1 MTDYMTAN
9 TINDLF
15 RSLFALLDRAAYWL
29 LGGMYEILFNV
40 ASADIFANDTVQKFY
55 GRIQM
60 IIGVFMLFKLAV
72 SIIQGIINP
81 DTFTDKK
88 SGFSHIISRVVFAL
102 IMLTVLTPINIP
114 GARSSYEINLNNNG
128 LLFGTLYE
136 LQDRILENNT
146 LGRLILGTNDGT
158 TGSGSGGTNTALT
171 QAEKLKKSSNM
182 FTATILKGFIRINM
196 KESGGM
202 DETNPDDRV
211 CDYIDQEVLD
221 VYADLETSPN
231 QLLSLVNASCEYQGN
246 DGFFDTM
253 AAFFTRLFT
262 GDRYVFAYM
271 PIISTI
277 VAAVFCYILLG
288 EIITIAIRSIKL
300 AVLRLLA
307 PIPIISYIDPK
318 SEKDGAF
325 ASWTKSLT
333 STYLELF
340 IHLAVIYFVI
350 FLIQD
355 MIVNGLVINTGTGF
369 VGVLSCIFIWIG
381 LFFFVKQAPKFIKD
395 ILGVKGGSSNVGLA
409 GLLGGTAMLAGGG
422 GMSGFALGA
431 MNGFDAAV
439 QGNNSGKGAPLGA
452 IWSQNSDLMAKI
464 RTGDKDAKGG
474 LSGAMQDRLN
484 YYTRERRADMLGIG
498 AEDVADAKYISD
510 VREAQAQTAKQEL
523 DAATMEYNNLAP
535 TATDAERAAARAR
548 YERAYKQYD
557 AYAAAAAKAKK
568 NYDAMDKDRGN
579 FGVGPR
585 VSDKRRHQNTYAY
598 RVNGPDYDDD
608 DYIIREGT
616 YRSPITTSEDSKDST
631 IGKTDYAHLPDSSVG
646 NVAKAAGNTDR
657 DILDEVTGHKRDLK
671 NFTGTTDDSTV
682 GSSHHGSG
690 GGGPRGPRP

>member
-15 RSLFALLDRAAYWL
+15 RSLFALLDKAAYIL

-55 GRIQM
+55 GRVQM
-60 IIGVFMLFKLAV
+60 IIGVFMLFKLGV

-88 SGFSHIISRVVFAL
+88 SGFSSIISRVIFAL

-158 TGSGSGGTNTALT
+158 GSSGSGGTNTALT
-171 QAEKLKKSSNM
+171 QAEKLKKSANM
-182 FTATILKGFIRINM
+182 FTSTILKGFVRINM

-211 CDYIDQEVLD
+211 CDFIEQDVLD
-221 VYADLETSPN
+221 AYADLEASPN
-231 QLLSLVNASCEYQGN
+231 QILSLVNASCEYQGN

-262 GDRYVFAYM
+262 GDRYVFAYL
-271 PIISTI
+271 PIVSTI
-277 VAAVFCYILLG
+277 VAAIFIYILLG
-288 EIITIAIRSIKL
+288 EIITIAIRSVKL

-325 ASWTKSLT
+325 GAWTKALT

-355 MIVNGLVINTGTGF
+355 MIVNGIVINTGTGL

-395 ILGVKGGSSNVGLA
+395 ILGIKGAGSNVGLA

-422 GMSGFALGA
+422 GLKGFAYGA
-431 MNGFDAAV
+431 MQGTEAAT
-439 QGNNSGKGAPLGA
+439 QGYNQGKAVPLGA
-452 IWSQNSDLMAKI
+452 IWSQNSDTMAKI
-464 RTGDKDAKGG
+464 RTGDKDAHGG
-474 LSGAMQDRLN
+474 LAGYMQDRLN
-484 YYTRERRADMLGIG
+484 YETREKRANQLGIG
-498 AEDVADAKYISD
+498 RSALAAAKYEQD
-510 VREAQAQTAKQEL
+510 TWDDRAAALQKQMEMAKLDYENATD
-523 DAATMEYNNLAP
+523 DAAK
-535 TATDAERAAARAR
+535 TDARAR
-548 YERAYKQYD
+548 YEKLYD
-557 AYAAAAAKAKK
+557 AYQNASSRAGKAAKVVKT
-568 NYDAMDKDRGN
+568 MEEQRSVLGTT
-579 FGVGPR
+579 PR
-585 VSDKRRHQNTYAY
+585 VID
-598 RVNGPDYDDD
+598 
-608 DYIIREGT
+608 IRQDT
-616 YRSPITTSEDSKDST
+616 YRSAKKVKTTDKETTHTYRYGSEDDERIEVQYRGIAVDEHGNQILT
-631 IGKTDYAHLPDSSVG
+631 GDTPPDASIDE
-646 NVAKAAGNTDR
+646 KHRDR
-657 DILDEVTGHKRDLK
+657 HSDEPQYQFDPDVKEGYTGL
-671 NFTGTTDDSTV
+671 TDDAYPW
-682 GSSHHGSG
+682 SG
-690 GGGPRGPRP
+690 GGGGHHGGHHH

>member
-15 RSLFALLDRAAYWL
+15 RSLFALLDKAAYIL

-55 GRIQM
+55 GRVQM
-60 IIGVFMLFKLAV
+60 IIGVFMLFKLGV

-88 SGFSHIISRVVFAL
+88 SGFSSIISRVVFAL

-158 TGSGSGGTNTALT
+158 GSSGSGGTNTALT
-171 QAEKLKKSSNM
+171 QAEKLKKSANM
-182 FTATILKGFIRINM
+182 FTSTILKGFVRINM

-211 CDYIDQEVLD
+211 CDFIEQDVLD
-221 VYADLETSPN
+221 AYADLEASPN
-231 QLLSLVNASCEYQGN
+231 QILSLVNASCEYQGN

-253 AAFFTRLFT
+253 AAFFSRLFT
-262 GDRYVFAYM
+262 GDRYVFAYL

-277 VAAVFCYILLG
+277 VAAVFIYILLG
-288 EIITIAIRSIKL
+288 EIITIAIRSVKL

-325 ASWTKSLT
+325 GAWTKALT

-395 ILGVKGGSSNVGLA
+395 ILGVKGGSTNVGLA

-422 GMSGFALGA
+422 GLSGFALGA
-431 MNGFDAAV
+431 MNGTDQAV
-439 QGNNSGKGAPLGA
+439 QANNQGKAMPLGS

-474 LSGAMQDRLN
+474 LSGAIQDRLN
-484 YYTRERRADMLGIG
+484 YNTRERRANMLGIG
-498 AEDVADAKYISD
+498 SEDVADAKYISD
-510 VREAQAQTAKQEL
+510 VREAQANTAKQEL
-523 DAATMEYNNLAP
+523 DAATIEYNNLAP
-535 TATDAERAAARAR
+535 SATAAERAAAKAR
-548 YERAYKQYD
+548 YERAYRQYE
-557 AYAAAAAKAKK
+557 AYSTAAAKAKK
-568 NYDAMDKDRGN
+568 NYEAMDKDRAN

-585 VSDKRRHQNTYAY
+585 VSDKRRHQNTIAY

-616 YRSPITTSEDSKDST
+616 YRSPITTREDSKDSA
-631 IGKTDYAHLPDSSVG
+631 IGGTSYDHLPDSAAG

-657 DILDEVTGHKRDLK
+657 DILGEISGHKRDLK

-682 GSSHHGSG
+682 GSSHHGAG
-690 GGGPRGPRP
+690 GGGRGPRP

>member
-15 RSLFALLDRAAYWL
+15 RSLFALLDRAAYMM
-29 LGGMYEILFNV
+29 LGWMYEILFNV

-158 TGSGSGGTNTALT
+158 VGSGSGGTNTALT

-277 VAAVFCYILLG
+277 VAAVFIYILLG

-325 ASWTKSLT
+325 AAWTKSLT

-355 MIVNGLVINTGTGF
+355 MIVNGLVINTGTG
-369 VGVLSCIFIWIG
+369 VIGVISCIFIWIG

-431 MNGFDAAV
+431 MQGFDAAV
-439 QGNNSGKGAPLGA
+439 QGNNQGKAAPLGA
-452 IWSQNSDLMAKI
+452 IWTQNSNKMAQI
-464 RTGDKDAKGG
+464 RTGDKDAQGG
-474 LSGAMQDRLN
+474 LWGQAMDRFN
-484 YYTRERRADMLGIG
+484 YDTREAQARRLGIG
-498 AEDVADAKYISD
+498 SNDVADAKYIKD
-510 VREAQAQTAKQEL
+510 QREAEANNAKRNL
-523 DAATMEYNNLAP
+523 DF
-535 TATDAERAAARAR
+535 AAREVEYAKAEMEAAR
-548 YERAYKQYD
+548 YELDRTAEGSTERTSAEARYRAAQSRYAD
-557 AYAAAAAKAKK
+557 AQTGYTTAYTQNEAYQEAYGKASSTYEK
-568 NYDAMDKDRGN
+568 MDKDRAQM
-579 FGVGPR
+579 GVGPR
-585 VSDKRRHQNTYAY
+585 ISDKRGDRA
-598 RVNGPDYDDD
+598 
-608 DYIIREGT
+608 T
-616 YRSPITTSEDSKDST
+616 YRSPHKADGTYTPYTADETGRNAPRSEDDIKGT
-631 IGKTDYAHLPDSSVG
+631 I
-646 NVAKAAGNTDR
+646 
-657 DILDEVTGHKRDLK
+657 TGHSNDLK
-671 NFTGTTDDSTV
+671 NFSGTTDDSGI
-682 GSSHHGSG
+682 GSMGG
-690 GGGPRGPRP
+690 GARGGGPGPGRP

>member
-15 RSLFALLDRAAYWL
+15 RSLFALLDRAAYL
-29 LGGMYEILFNV
+29 MLGWMYEILFNV

-60 IIGVFMLFKLAV
+60 ILGVFMLFKLAV

-88 SGFSHIISRVVFAL
+88 SGFSSIITRVVFAL
-102 IMLTVLTPINIP
+102 IMLVVITPINIP

-146 LGRLILGTNDGT
+146 LGRLILGTNDGALS
-158 TGSGSGGTNTALT
+158 SGSGGTNTSLT

-182 FTATILKGFIRINM
+182 FTSTILKGFIRINL
-196 KESGGM
+196 KESGGG

-211 CDYIDQEVLD
+211 CDFIEQDVLD

-246 DGFFDTM
+246 DSFFDKM
-253 AAFFTRLFT
+253 AAFFSRLFT
-262 GDRYVFAYM
+262 GDRYVFAYL

-277 VAAVFCYILLG
+277 VAAIFIYILLG

-325 ASWTKSLT
+325 GAWVKALT
-333 STYLELF
+333 STYIELF
-340 IHLAVIYFVI
+340 LHLAVIYFVI

-355 MIVNGLVINTGTGF
+355 MIVNGLVINTGTGII
-369 VGVLSCIFIWIG
+369 GVISCIFIWIG

-395 ILGVKGGSSNVGLA
+395 ILGVKGSGANVGLA

-422 GMSGFALGA
+422 GLKGFAYGA
-431 MNGFDAAV
+431 MQGTEAAT
-439 QGNNSGKGAPLGA
+439 QGYNQGKAVPLGA
-452 IWSQNSDLMAKI
+452 IWTQNSDTMAKI
-464 RTGDKDAKGG
+464 RTGDKDAHGG
-474 LSGAMQDRLN
+474 LSGYMQDRLN
-484 YYTRERRADMLGIG
+484 YATRERRANELGIG
-498 AEDVADAKYISD
+498 RNSLAAAKYEQDIWD
-510 VREAQAQTAKQEL
+510 DRAAELQKRMEMAKL
-523 DAATMEYNNLAP
+523 DYENADPAGK
-535 TATDAERAAARAR
+535 AAARDR
-548 YERAYKQYD
+548 YEKLYD
-557 AYAAAAAKAKK
+557 AYQNAQSKAGKAAKTVKT
-568 NYDAMDKDRGN
+568 MEEQRSVLGTT
-579 FGVGPR
+579 PR
-585 VSDKRRHQNTYAY
+585 VVD
-598 RVNGPDYDDD
+598 
-608 DYIIREGT
+608 IREDT
-616 YRSPITTSEDSKDST
+616 YRSARKAHTTDQNTTYTYDAGDAGPIEVKYRGVALDES
-631 IGKTDYAHLPDSSVG
+631 G
-646 NVAKAAGNTDR
+646 NP
-657 DILDEVTGHKRDLK
+657 ILDGGTPPDASIDSRHRDRNSTGSHYHFDPDTKEGY
-671 NFTGTTDDSTV
+671 TGLTDDAYPWA
-682 GSSHHGSG
+682 G
-690 GGGPRGPRP
+690 GGGPGGPPHP

>member
-15 RSLFALLDRAAYWL
+15 RSLFALLDKAAYIL

-55 GRIQM
+55 GRVQM
-60 IIGVFMLFKLAV
+60 IIGVFMLFKLGV

-88 SGFSHIISRVVFAL
+88 SGFSSIISRVIFAL

-158 TGSGSGGTNTALT
+158 GSSGSGGTNTALT
-171 QAEKLKKSSNM
+171 QAEKLKKSANM
-182 FTATILKGFIRINM
+182 FTSTILKGFIRINM

-211 CDYIDQEVLD
+211 CDFIEQDVLD
-221 VYADLETSPN
+221 AYADLEASPN
-231 QLLSLVNASCEYQGN
+231 QILSLVNASCEYQGN

-262 GDRYVFAYM
+262 GDRYVFAYL
-271 PIISTI
+271 PIVSTI
-277 VAAVFCYILLG
+277 VAAIFIYILLG
-288 EIITIAIRSIKL
+288 EIITIAIRSVKL

-325 ASWTKSLT
+325 GAWTKALT

-355 MIVNGLVINTGTGF
+355 MIVNGIVINTGTGL

-395 ILGVKGGSSNVGLA
+395 ILGIKGAGSNVGLA

-422 GMSGFALGA
+422 GLKGFAYGA
-431 MNGFDAAV
+431 MQGTEAAT
-439 QGNNSGKGAPLGA
+439 QGYNQGKAVPLGA
-452 IWSQNSDLMAKI
+452 IWSQNSDTMAKI
-464 RTGDKDAKGG
+464 RTGDKDAHGG
-474 LSGAMQDRLN
+474 LAGYMQDRLN
-484 YYTRERRADMLGIG
+484 YETRERRANELGIG
-498 AEDVADAKYISD
+498 RNALAAAKYEQD
-510 VREAQAQTAKQEL
+510 TW
-523 DAATMEYNNLAP
+523 D
-535 TATDAERAAARAR
+535 DRAAALQKQMEMAKMDYETSDAAGKAAARDR
-548 YERAYKQYD
+548 YEKLYD
-557 AYAAAAAKAKK
+557 AYQNASSRAGKAAKVVKT
-568 NYDAMDKDRGN
+568 MEEQRSVLGTT
-579 FGVGPR
+579 PR
-585 VSDKRRHQNTYAY
+585 VID
-598 RVNGPDYDDD
+598 
-608 DYIIREGT
+608 IRQET
-616 YRSPITTSEDSKDST
+616 YRSARKVHTTS
-631 IGKTDYAHLPDSSVG
+631 TDTTYTYDAGDAGPIEVQYRG
-646 NVAKAAGNTDR
+646 VALDEAGNP
-657 DILDEVTGHKRDLK
+657 ILDAQTPPDASIDSAHRNPTTTGQHYTYESDTKEGY
-671 NFTGTTDDSTV
+671 TGLTDDAYPWA
-682 GSSHHGSG
+682 
-690 GGGPRGPRP
+690 GGGPGGPPPRP